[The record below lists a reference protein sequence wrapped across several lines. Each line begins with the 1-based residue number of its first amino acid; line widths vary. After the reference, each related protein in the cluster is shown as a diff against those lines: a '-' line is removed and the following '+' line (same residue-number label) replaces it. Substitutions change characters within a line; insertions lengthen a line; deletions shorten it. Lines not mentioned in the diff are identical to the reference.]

1 MIRRLYVLVQRELW
15 EHRALYVTPFVI
27 SLVVLLGVLV
37 ALVVGGARGI
47 GFDNIVKGMQMGGE
61 LGSMAGVT
69 ALVGAPSTLFVAG
82 LGFLV
87 FFYSIDALYAERKDR
102 SILFWKSLPLTDT
115 EVVVS
120 KVVTAA
126 FVAPLITFGFLVAT
140 QLVILAMS
148 GIAVWLGGGSASEL
162 VWGPTP
168 VLQIWTLSVYWLLA
182 SALWFLPFIAWGL
195 FCSAFAKKNVFLWT
209 VLPFVVV
216 PLLERLV
223 FNSGVF
229 ARTVFSGRFGQVP
242 WLATEFGN
250 EGMRSAVEELPGKL
264 GARLDLLSV
273 LDPGGFLTT
282 PGLWG
287 GLVVAAVL
295 IAGAIYF
302 RRYRDETASA

>member
-1 MIRRLYVLVQRELW
+1 MIRRMYVLVQRELW
-15 EHRALYVTPFVI
+15 EHRALYLTPLVI

-37 ALVVGGARGI
+37 ALVVGGARGV
-47 GFDNIVKGMQMGGE
+47 GFDTLVRGMQMGGE
-61 LGSMAGVT
+61 LGSMAGVG
-69 ALVGAPSTLFVAG
+69 ALVGAPATLFVVG
-82 LGFLV
+82 LAFLV

-115 EVVVS
+115 EVVIS

-126 FVAPLITFGFLVAT
+126 FVAPVITFGFLAAT
-140 QLVILAMS
+140 QILILTMS
-148 GIAVWLGGGSASEL
+148 SIAVWLGGGSASEL
-162 VWGPTP
+162 VWSPTP

-182 SALWFLPFIAWGL
+182 SALWFLPFIAWAL

-209 VLPFVVV
+209 VLPFVVL

-223 FNSGVF
+223 FDTGYF
-229 ARTVFSGRFGQVP
+229 ARAVYGRLGHLP
-242 WLATEFGN
+242 WVRAEFGN
-250 EGMRSAVEELPGKL
+250 DGVRITVDDLPAGL
-264 GARLDLLSV
+264 AGEVDLLSV
-273 LDPGGFLTT
+273 LDPGRFLAT

-287 GLVVAAVL
+287 GLAVAAAL